1 MVRAKVRKHLY
12 WHTSAKLL
20 LEHGVTPTNVA
31 KALKLVF
38 PHTEV
43 TGRHIGAYK
52 RRLVLDSMIEKDLP
66 KTLDLQEAY
75 GMVEGIVSDED
86 RYVYQ
91 CVVGSAKSTLK
102 CFEYKLTI
110 EAEEPQEGIETWL
123 LNMAHITQT

>member
-1 MVRAKVRKHLY
+1 MY
-12 WHTSAKLL
+12 WHNGAKLL

-31 KALKLVF
+31 KALRSVF
-38 PHTEV
+38 THTEV
-43 TGRHIGAYK
+43 TGRHVGAYK
-52 RRLVLDSMIEKDLP
+52 RRLIMDSMMEKDLP
-66 KTLDLQEAY
+66 KLVDLQEAY
-75 GMVEGIVSDED
+75 GLVEGIVSDED

-110 EAEEPQEGIETWL
+110 EAKEPMEDIEAWL